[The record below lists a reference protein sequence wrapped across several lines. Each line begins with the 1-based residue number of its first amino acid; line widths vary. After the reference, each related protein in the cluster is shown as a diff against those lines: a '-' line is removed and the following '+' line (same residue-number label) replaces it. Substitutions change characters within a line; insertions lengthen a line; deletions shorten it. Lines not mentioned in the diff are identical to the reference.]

1 MCPYNSISAGD
12 GRCVCVELK
21 KREALGTVYKNGPL
35 THLIDADYNLCHS
48 LSNDK
53 YLECMKLALRDE

>member
-35 THLIDADYNLCHS
+35 THLIDA
-48 LSNDK
+48 
-53 YLECMKLALRDE
+53 E